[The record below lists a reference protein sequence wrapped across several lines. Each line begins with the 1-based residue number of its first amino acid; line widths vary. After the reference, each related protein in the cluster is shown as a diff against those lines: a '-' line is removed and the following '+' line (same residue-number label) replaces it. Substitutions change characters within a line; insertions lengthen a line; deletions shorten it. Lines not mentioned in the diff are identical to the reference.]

1 MSLLRAHRRGASCPK
16 DKVTLRDYE
25 IVYIFHPSLEEER
38 VNEKITRFH
47 GLIAG
52 ENGGEIAAVDHWGRR
67 QLAYPIEDQT
77 SGYYVVA
84 HFNTDGALLPEFE
97 RILKLDEELSAHV
110 AWLRDMT
117 GAFPAPLVLV
127 GRSFGGRLAIRL
139 AAERALAAVVLLG
152 FPIRPPGKRRVRDE
166 EALSAL
172 KTPTLIVQGTKDQL
186 GPLRVL
192 KPLVAANPH
201 LTLHEIAGAGHSFG
215 AKSPAAL
222 DFATSWLT
230 STLGT

>member
-1 MSLLRAHRRGASCPK
+1 M
-16 DKVTLRDYE
+16 TLRDYE

-97 RILKLDEELSAHV
+97 RILKLDEEL
-110 AWLRDMT
+110 LRYLIVVNEGD
-117 GAFPAPLVLV
+117 
-127 GRSFGGRLAIRL
+127 LATTP
-139 AAERALAAVVLLG
+139 V
-152 FPIRPPGKRRVRDE
+152 PPTPKRDE
-166 EALSAL
+166 DEEGEEA
-172 KTPTLIVQGTKDQL
+172 
-186 GPLRVL
+186 
-192 KPLVAANPH
+192 
-201 LTLHEIAGAGHSFG
+201 EEE
-215 AKSPAAL
+215 
-222 DFATSWLT
+222 
-230 STLGT
+230 